1 LHVVLNQNAFFGFPN
16 EMNINRL
23 YHKFIIWRVKH
34 LSNRNFIL
42 LIAFVTGIAAGI
54 GAAIM
59 KNAAHYVKYLL
70 TLGVP
75 AHYHNYLFFVYPLI
89 GILLTVT
96 LRVVFR
102 WQSYGHGMTSLLMD
116 ISKRSSIVVPE
127 KMYSHIVSASLTVGF
142 GGSVGLEAPIVTTG
156 AAIGSNLGRFFH
168 LSHKKRTLLLACGV
182 AAGIGGV
189 FNAPI
194 AGIIFCLEVLLIE
207 LSVPAFIPLLIAA
220 ITGTIVTR
228 TFAGSEVLFNYSISD
243 DFYLKDIPF
252 FLVLSVFTG
261 IVSIYFLRTFN
272 KTIEKVNKIKDTY
285 ARAIWG
291 GLGLGLMIFIFPP
304 LYGEGYGVINSLIN
318 TANPADLLKE
328 SFFFHTYN
336 FDWFILLFA
345 GGIIAIKAFASAAT
359 VGAGGNGGNIAPSLF
374 LGGICGF
381 FIAHLVNATHLLP
394 WVISEKNFILV
405 GMAGIMSGVLRAPL
419 TSIFLIAELTG
430 GYTLIL
436 PLMIVSAISYATS
449 AYMEPHSVYIKQ
461 LANKGHIHYH
471 DKDRV
476 VLTALKLNKLIEKDF
491 VPVNASGSLRNIVDA
506 VASSSRNI
514 FPVLDNEDILVGIIN
529 LDDVRQ
535 YLFKPELYG
544 IIKIADLMH
553 QPADYI
559 LYSENMEEAMK
570 KFDMSNAWNLP
581 VVNDQGVFIGLIS
594 KSKIFSFYRSNLKKQ
609 TQEDAE
615 IIE

>member
-1 LHVVLNQNAFFGFPN
+1 
-16 EMNINRL
+16 MNINRL

-70 TLGVP
+70 TLGIP
-75 AHYHNYLFFVYPLI
+75 AHYHNYLFFIYPII
-89 GILLTVT
+89 GILLAVS
-96 LRVVFR
+96 LRLLFK
-102 WQSYGHGMTSLLMD
+102 WQPYGHGMTSLLMD
-116 ISKRSSIVVPE
+116 MSKRSSLIAPE
-127 KMYSHIVSASLTVGF
+127 KMYTHIISASLTVGF

-156 AAIGSNLGRFFH
+156 AAIGSNLGRLFH
-168 LSHKKRTLLLACGV
+168 LSYKKRTLLIGCGV
-182 AAGIGGV
+182 AAGIGGI

-228 TFAGSEVLFNYSISD
+228 LFTSSEVLFNYSISD
-243 DFYLKDIPF
+243 TFFIRDIPF
-252 FLVLSVFTG
+252 YLILSVFTG
-261 IVSIYFLRTFN
+261 FISIYFLRTFN
-272 KTIEKVNKIKDTY
+272 KTIESVTNIKDTY
-285 ARAIWG
+285 ARAIWA

-304 LYGEGYGVINSLIN
+304 LYGEGYGMINSLIN
-318 TANPADLLKE
+318 TGSGAELLKE
-328 SFFFHTYN
+328 SFFFHNFN

-345 GGIIAIKAFASAAT
+345 AGIIAVKAFASAAT
-359 VGAGGNGGNIAPSLF
+359 VGGGGNGGNIAPSLF

-381 FIAHLVNATHLLP
+381 FISHLINALHLLP
-394 WVISEKNFILV
+394 WVISERNFILI

-419 TSIFLIAELTG
+419 TAIFLIAEITG

-449 AYMEPHSVYIKQ
+449 AYLEPHSVYLKQ
-461 LANKGHIHYH
+461 LANKGHINYH

-476 VLTALKLNKLIEKDF
+476 VLTSLKLNKLIERDF
-491 VPVNASGSLRNIVDA
+491 VPINASGTLKDIIDA

-514 FPVLDNEDILVGIIN
+514 FPVLDEEEVLAGIIN

-535 YLFKPELYG
+535 FMFKPELYDT
-544 IIKIADLMH
+544 IKIVDLMH
-553 QPADYI
+553 QPPDYI
-559 LYSENMEEAMK
+559 LVTENMEEAMG
-570 KFDMSNAWNLP
+570 KFDKTNAWNLP
-581 VVNDQGVFIGLIS
+581 VINDKGIYIGLIS
-594 KSKIFSFYRSNLKKQ
+594 KSKIFSFYRNNLKKQ
-609 TQEDAE
+609 AQEDAE

>member
-1 LHVVLNQNAFFGFPN
+1 
-16 EMNINRL
+16 MNINRL

-42 LIAFVTGIAAGI
+42 LIAFVTGIAAGL

-70 TLGVP
+70 TLGIP
-75 AHYHNYLFFVYPLI
+75 AHYHNYLFFIYPII
-89 GILLTVT
+89 GILVVVT
-96 LRVVFR
+96 LQKIFK
-102 WQSYGHGMTSLLMD
+102 WQSFGHGMTGLLMD
-116 ISKRSSIVVPE
+116 ISKRSSLVAPE
-127 KMYSHIVSASLTVGF
+127 KMYTHIISSSITVGF

-168 LSHKKRTLLLACGV
+168 LSYKKRTLLIGCGV

-194 AGIIFCLEVLLIE
+194 AGIIFCLEVLLLE

-228 TFAGSEVLFNYSISD
+228 TFTGSEVLFNYSISD
-243 DFYLKDIPF
+243 AFFVKDIPF
-252 FLVLSVFTG
+252 YLILSVFTG
-261 IVSIYFLRTFN
+261 IISIFFLRTFN
-272 KTIEKVNKIKDTY
+272 RTIESVIKIKDTY

-304 LYGEGYGVINSLIN
+304 LYGEGYGVINSLISAGN
-318 TANPADLLKE
+318 GAELLKE
-328 SFFFHTYN
+328 SFFFHNYN

-345 GGIIAIKAFASAAT
+345 AGIIAVKAFASAAT
-359 VGAGGNGGNIAPSLF
+359 VGGGGNGGNIAPSLF

-381 FIAHLVNATHLLP
+381 FISHLINVLHILP
-394 WVISEKNFILV
+394 WVISERNFILI

-419 TSIFLIAELTG
+419 TAIFLIAEITG

-449 AYMEPHSVYIKQ
+449 AYLEPHSVYLKQ
-461 LANKGHIHYH
+461 LAKKGHINYH

-476 VLTALKLNKLIEKDF
+476 VLTSLKLNKLIERDF
-491 VPVNASGSLRNIVDA
+491 VPVNANGTLKDIVNA

-514 FPVLDNEDILVGIIN
+514 FPVLDEEEVLAGIIN

-535 YLFKPELYG
+535 YLFKPELYET
-544 IIKIADLMH
+544 IKIVDLMH
-553 QPADYI
+553 QPPDYI
-559 LYSENMEEAMK
+559 LYSENMEEAME
-570 KFDMSNAWNLP
+570 KFDRTNAWNLP
-581 VVNDQGVFIGLIS
+581 VINDQGIYIGLIS
-594 KSKIFSFYRSNLKKQ
+594 KSKIFSFYRNKLKKQ
-609 TQEDAE
+609 AQEDAE